1 MQNKES
7 KSNVSYTNQNVVV
20 NTFERSDRINKANI
34 GQYKKKEN
42 IKSDDNQID
51 YISLTQSTNI
61 TSLMNQK
68 SSKERSHN
76 CKEVEIINTSAS
88 KSEVYETIYSNIE
101 EKET

>member
-34 GQYKKKEN
+34 GQNKKKDN
-42 IKSDDNQID
+42 IRSDDK
-51 YISLTQSTNI
+51 QSTNI